1 MLCDDGSTI
10 PVYLEVMIIDR
21 NAYDKPLKLKQEFIR
36 NEHDVDEDDYYV
48 YDAIRQVFEW
58 TEV

>member
-1 MLCDDGSTI
+1 MRSI
-10 PVYLEVMIIDR
+10 RDR

-48 YDAIRQVFEW
+48 YDAIRQVKEK
-58 TEV
+58 ES